1 MRIRDC
7 ALVMF
12 LALAAT
18 STQAAT
24 VEVQISG
31 VSPGQGPVQV
41 ALCAS
46 ALEPELCQNRQT
58 VAAEGASVRVAF
70 ADVAPGRYAVAAFQD
85 VDGTGVLRRG
95 KLGIPLEPY
104 GFSNGA
110 GLSRRPKFEA
120 AAFNVSDAGLKVN
133 VALRPTRH
141 RSGPEE

>member
-1 MRIRDC
+1 MRLKRF
-7 ALVMF
+7 ALVTF
-12 LALAAT
+12 LALGAA
-18 STQAAT
+18 SAQAAT

-58 VAAEGASVRVAF
+58 VAANAASVRVAF

-120 AAFNVSDAGLKVN
+120 AAFNVPESGLAVS
-133 VALRPTRH
+133 VALRPIHH